1 MKDFM
6 RGLLSFFIQTA
17 GHVITSENNERKH
30 NRFIIRLRYLSTLY
44 RKHRRREETER
55 DVAAR
60 AQLIRGVL
68 RYCAD
73 SVVCGF

>member
-1 MKDFM
+1 M
-6 RGLLSFFIQTA
+6 RGLLAFFIQTA

-30 NRFIIRLRYLSTLY
+30 DRFIIRLRYLSTLS

-60 AQLIRGVL
+60 AQLYVVFYVIVL
-68 RYCAD
+68 IL
-73 SVVCGF
+73 